1 MEMPRSIRLFE
12 KLFLSSLAL
21 GVVNGA
27 LMGIEIGLNAVLYLA
42 TYNALMMGIFVALVL
57 LTSRKKSVICKW
69 INTVFACFNIC
80 YFALAIDLHFVINV
94 DPQGAGL
101 RSLIGFV
108 QFFMQGYAVYF
119 LFNASSKAWFASK
132 KNTTPGTA

>member
-21 GVVNGA
+21 GVVQGA
-27 LMGIEIGLNAVLYLA
+27 LRGIEIGLNAVLYLA
-42 TYNALMMGIFVALVL
+42 TYNALMMGILVALVL

-69 INTVFACFNIC
+69 INTVFVFVGIL
-80 YFALAIDLHFVINV
+80 YFALTLNQ
-94 DPQGAGL
+94 QGL
-101 RSLIGFV
+101 VLMQLISFV
-108 QFFMQGYAVYF
+108 QIFMQGYAIYL